1 MNFFLETYSFESGG
15 NKVSEGNWRRDRVGR
30 RVTHLNSIK
39 GPNFMPLKMT
49 TVEQYKNYIHNL
61 IYKNAMHLKKMEQ
74 LEQNQNK

>member
-1 MNFFLETYSFESGG
+1 
-15 NKVSEGNWRRDRVGR
+15 
-30 RVTHLNSIK
+30 
-39 GPNFMPLKMT
+39 MPLKMT